1 MRSGLGRFGLCP
13 PKFSSVAR
21 QLCQSKAAAAKAEQS
36 RQAAPRER
44 IRFAPP
50 LSAPRRWI
58 HTWGCVKL
66 GTMRRA
72 VRLARLIYIF
82 FFWVQIRS
90 PSSCAWRVGTVSSP
104 PGTEAAPRALFGERK
119 TGIFGRA
126 GSRGLSISESFSVR
140 DAVTTSSQILQPGD
154 AFFSPDWKG
163 SHRGHPRP
171 PATTSV
177 RYKVCQRRCRCHK
190 LFTLSHIC

>member
-1 MRSGLGRFGLCP
+1 MGRFGLCP

-21 QLCQSKAAAAKAEQS
+21 RLCQSKAAAAKAEQS

-82 FFWVQIRS
+82 LGTNSEPLELCLAGGHRQLPARYRGCTQS
-90 PSSCAWRVGTVSSP
+90 PVWREENWNIWPCWLSRAIHFGKLLCQGCCDHQQPNPAAWRCFFQ
-104 PGTEAAPRALFGERK
+104 PRLERV
-119 TGIFGRA
+119 A
-126 GSRGLSISESFSVR
+126 
-140 DAVTTSSQILQPGD
+140 
-154 AFFSPDWKG
+154 
-163 SHRGHPRP
+163 PRP
-171 PATTSV
+171 PASP
-177 RYKVCQRRCRCHK
+177 CHD
-190 LFTLSHIC
+190 IC